1 MDPFAL
7 RIRSLG
13 PSPPPPPSTPVGNTA
28 ENHLMTLPTVSPDYL
43 HSLGVQYL
51 VDTFYAPPD
60 TYLHLF
66 CAHFL
71 GQVPLIHAPT
81 WNMEDT
87 LPILARVFHACGAL
101 FAKTSEG
108 AVFAEAA
115 LESVT
120 PDIMAGLGKAVNS
133 LFSSMWTQ
141 ESGTNISR
149 GQFQLPIALILL
161 KTTPL
166 FQRERET
173 LLQHARSWRAP
184 DWSIDPGALESAWI
198 EWAEVETIKRALLF
212 DMHPRTT
219 AQGTYFVWPAEME
232 MEIEL
237 LPLPCDDTLWCTQSA
252 AEWSTACV
260 QDALAARAV
269 PPDTDP
275 TEAVLLPP
283 FGLFILIRAI
293 L

>member
-1 MDPFAL
+1 MDP
-7 RIRSLG
+7 
-13 PSPPPPPSTPVGNTA
+13 V
-28 ENHLMTLPTVSPDYL
+28 
-43 HSLGVQYL
+43 
-51 VDTFYAPPD
+51 
-60 TYLHLF
+60 HLF

-87 LPILARVFHACGAL
+87 LPILARVF
-101 FAKTSEG
+101 TP
-108 AVFAEAA
+108 AA
-115 LESVT
+115 PSSPKHPKVRCSRRRHLSQLLL
-120 PDIMAGLGKAVNS
+120 IFMAGLGKAV
-133 LFSSMWTQ
+133 
-141 ESGTNISR
+141 
-149 GQFQLPIALILL
+149 
-161 KTTPL
+161 
-166 FQRERET
+166 T
-173 LLQHARSWRAP
+173 LLQQPGRGEHRTGVLIP
-184 DWSIDPGALESAWI
+184 GHWSESAWI
-198 EWAEVETIKRALLF
+198 EWAEVETIKSSKA
-212 DMHPRTT
+212 
-219 AQGTYFVWPAEME
+219 YFVFGRPAEME

-293 L
+293 FETSSLHAHRWEVGHIAPTRSQEPALLDSGNSRCL